1 MADQDSA
8 LRLAT
13 RYRDAFFARD
23 VDAIMALVTPDF
35 IFENVTGAERIDGAD
50 AARGHIAAIH
60 ARWPDLRFEERD
72 ERIMAGEGHAVAEW
86 TARAT
91 HPDTG
96 RLIEWDGLDLILVR
110 DGRIYGNAVYSSGT
124 LRANR
129 AIRRARIGSWSVT
142 SPR

>member
-35 IFENVTGAERIDGAD
+35 IFENVTGGERIDGAE
-50 AARGHIAAIH
+50 AARGHIVAIH

-72 ERIMAGEGHAVAEW
+72 EEIMAGDGHAVAEW

-91 HPDTG
+91 HP
-96 RLIEWDGLDLILVR
+96 RHRPAIEWNGIW
-110 DGRIYGNAVYSSGT
+110 T
-124 LRANR
+124 
-129 AIRRARIGSWSVT
+129 
-142 SPR
+142 